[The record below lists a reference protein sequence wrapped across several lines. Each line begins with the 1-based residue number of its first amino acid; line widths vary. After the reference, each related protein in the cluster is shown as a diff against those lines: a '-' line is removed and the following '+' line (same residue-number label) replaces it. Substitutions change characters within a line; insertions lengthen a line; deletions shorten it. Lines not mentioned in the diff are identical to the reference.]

1 MTRQAQAPSEHPAER
16 QAAGASSH
24 TILLLLAVVALSLA
38 FWLYAKP
45 DVVIMLSEQLWS
57 CF

>member
-1 MTRQAQAPSEHPAER
+1 MSARPIWFLLG
-16 QAAGASSH
+16 AA
-24 TILLLLAVVALSLA
+24 ALGLT
-38 FWLYAKP
+38 FWLYGQS

>member
-1 MTRQAQAPSEHPAER
+1 MTTRTQTWLSV
-16 QAAGASSH
+16 
-24 TILLLLAVVALSLA
+24 IAVLGLT
-38 FWLYAKP
+38 FWLYAKL

>member
-1 MTRQAQAPSEHPAER
+1 MSTRYTLIGL
-16 QAAGASSH
+16 GA
-24 TILLLLAVVALSLA
+24 LGLALSV
-38 FWLYAKP
+38 WLYTQA

>member
-1 MTRQAQAPSEHPAER
+1 MTSPALAPSERPATGAASHPL
-16 QAAGASSH
+16 
-24 TILLLLAVVALSLA
+24 LLLLAVVALGLA
-38 FWLYAKP
+38 FGLYAKP

>member
-1 MTRQAQAPSEHPAER
+1 MKL
-16 QAAGASSH
+16 SH
-24 TILLLLAVVALSLA
+24 TTLLLTTMAMGLT

>member
-1 MTRQAQAPSEHPAER
+1 MSARPALFLLG
-16 QAAGASSH
+16 AA
-24 TILLLLAVVALSLA
+24 ALGLT
-38 FWLYAKP
+38 FWLYGQS

>member
-1 MTRQAQAPSEHPAER
+1 L
-16 QAAGASSH
+16 G
-24 TILLLLAVVALSLA
+24 LALS
-38 FWLYAKP
+38 FWLYTQA

>member
-1 MTRQAQAPSEHPAER
+1 MTSRLK
-16 QAAGASSH
+16 
-24 TILLLLAVVALSLA
+24 TVVVLLAALLGLT

>member
-1 MTRQAQAPSEHPAER
+1 MSATPTWFLLG
-16 QAAGASSH
+16 AA
-24 TILLLLAVVALSLA
+24 ALGLT
-38 FWLYAKP
+38 FWLYGQS

>member
-1 MTRQAQAPSEHPAER
+1 MSARQTWFLLG
-16 QAAGASSH
+16 AA
-24 TILLLLAVVALSLA
+24 ALSLT
-38 FWLYAKP
+38 FWLYGQS

>member
-1 MTRQAQAPSEHPAER
+1 MSAQPTWYLLG
-16 QAAGASSH
+16 AA
-24 TILLLLAVVALSLA
+24 ALGLT
-38 FWLYAKP
+38 FWLYGQS

>member
-1 MTRQAQAPSEHPAER
+1 MSAQPTWFLL
-16 QAAGASSH
+16 GAS
-24 TILLLLAVVALSLA
+24 ALGLT
-38 FWLYAKP
+38 FWLYGQS

>member
-1 MTRQAQAPSEHPAER
+1 MTTRIK
-16 QAAGASSH
+16 
-24 TILLLLAVVALSLA
+24 TFLTVIAVLGLT

>member
-1 MTRQAQAPSEHPAER
+1 MSTRPTLFLL
-16 QAAGASSH
+16 GA
-24 TILLLLAVVALSLA
+24 VALSLT
-38 FWLYAKP
+38 FWLYGQS

>member
-1 MTRQAQAPSEHPAER
+1 MSTRKNWFLL
-16 QAAGASSH
+16 GVASLGL
-24 TILLLLAVVALSLA
+24 T
-38 FWLYAKP
+38 FWLYGQA

>member
-1 MTRQAQAPSEHPAER
+1 MSAQPTWFLLG
-16 QAAGASSH
+16 AA
-24 TILLLLAVVALSLA
+24 ALCLT
-38 FWLYAKP
+38 FWLYGQS

>member
-1 MTRQAQAPSEHPAER
+1 MSTRQTWR
-16 QAAGASSH
+16 VLGAA
-24 TILLLLAVVALSLA
+24 ALGLT

-45 DVVIMLSEQLWS
+45 EVVIMLSEQLWS